1 MATASTKHRSLWD
14 SDEDGAKHGNAIETA
29 PRQRTLFSSSGSDT
43 DNALN
48 ARNTASSMDYKR
60 LYEEELGKRKALEVT
75 VESLI
80 LQLADLKLAL
90 SAQPPVTTVILNDTG
105 GSADSVIVDAQK
117 DLLLPTDREQL
128 AREERHRRQHKL
140 RVMQAKQRA
149 QGKPNGTKCDG
160 ARVAS
165 DSADG
170 LSKND
175 EPAAEEVL
183 QRPVTGGA
191 RKTQRHRLFSSDSGE
206 DEDAVA
212 TASSVAPSPLSSTG
226 NKTSQAAQG
235 SGATVV
241 DVECRPPLHVQ
252 DGLLA
257 TAAVSETAT
266 EVDPEEQKWRELA
279 AQERQRKALARRS
292 VRTVRR
298 GAGSTTEAPV
308 RARPLR
314 GGQLRAVASSGTLH
328 SHGGDVVV
336 GNSGR
341 VSAAPSGASSS
352 VADAVGPGSR
362 SRAARA
368 GSGSDWDCGGDGG
381 ADEGADSGTSSGFS
395 SSDDT
400 GSEGP
405 DLSSKTGSV
414 FASVGHR
421 ALSPAEEAELDGR
434 VRRWAAAS
442 ARSLPALLCSV
453 PDILHHSVGALKLEE
468 LHLALAPLRGA
479 RGGGTQDDTEYWAV
493 TRMTYM

>member
-29 PRQRTLFSSSGSDT
+29 PRQRTLFYSSGSDT

-80 LQLADLKLAL
+80 LQLADLKLTL
-90 SAQPPVTTVILNDTG
+90 SEQPPVTTVILNDTG

-175 EPAAEEVL
+175 EPAADEVL

-212 TASSVAPSPLSSTG
+212 TVSSVAPSPLSRTG
-226 NKTSQAAQG
+226 NETSQAAQG

-241 DVECRPPLHVQ
+241 DVECRPPLDVQ
-252 DGLLA
+252 DGLA

-308 RARPLR
+308 RARPLW

-341 VSAAPSGASSS
+341 VSAAPSGASST

-362 SRAARA
+362 SGAVRA
-368 GSGSDWDCGGDGG
+368 GLGSDWDSGGDGG

-453 PDILHHSVGALKLEE
+453 PDILHNSVGALKLEE
-468 LHLALAPLRGA
+468 LHRALAPLLGA